1 MQFNIPKT
9 DFVSQYNLKLASPT
23 DIDQIKSNIEDL
35 ITKYKKIE
43 LINFDKWVAGW
54 QENLD
59 LLIQTRNIQSLI
71 PKYALKQRFI
81 RVNGKYFHNKN
92 EVLTKIHKQILT
104 FLLINLQNIDFSKI
118 IEIGAGSCQNI
129 PIIHELFPT
138 TKIFCADWSPSSIS
152 IANKLSLLLSPNIIG
167 VHYDY
172 YDYSDNT
179 LNMSGSLVVTSHSL
193 EQIGINKKPLDQI
206 LNSKPKMVLNIE
218 PIVENYDPKS
228 ELGDLLIEYHDV
240 RGYLRGYPMYLSQKE
255 SEGKIRILQKGEI
268 KFGSQVGEAYS
279 YYLWEPV
286 A

>member
-1 MQFNIPKT
+1 
-9 DFVSQYNLKLASPT
+9 L
-23 DIDQIKSNIEDL
+23 
-35 ITKYKKIE
+35 
-43 LINFDKWVAGW
+43 DKWKAGW

-59 LLIQTRNIQSLI
+59 LLIYTRNIENLI

-81 RVNGKYFHNKN
+81 RVNGKYFHNEN
-92 EVLTKIHKQILT
+92 DTLTKIHKQILT
-104 FLLINLQNIDFSKI
+104 FLLKNLQNINYSKI
-118 IEIGAGSCQNI
+118 IEIGSGSCQNI
-129 PIIHELFPT
+129 PIIHELFPS
-138 TKIFCADWSPSSIS
+138 TKIICANWSPSSIS
-152 IANKLSLLLSPNIIG
+152 IANKLSLLLSPNISGI
-167 VHYDY
+167 Y
-172 YDYSDNT
+172 YDYFSDNT

-240 RGYLRGYPMYLSQKE
+240 KGYLRGYPMYLSQKE
-255 SEGKIRILQKGEI
+255 REEKIRILQKGEI
-268 KFGSQVGEAYS
+268 KFGSQVGEGYS